1 MRKVIL
7 ALDGE
12 HFPKGA
18 FEFAS
23 AMHREEAILLVGVF
37 LSPVDL
43 SKIVAYTGLEAVPLM
58 PSLADS
64 DYSEQVQKNITL
76 FQERC
81 VSEGLEFRVHNDAEN
96 LPLASL
102 VKETRFADL
111 VLISRESFFSNIS
124 KNQPNEYMQEFL
136 KKTDCPVLIV
146 PDMPDTPERIVLL
159 YDGDAS
165 SLFAI
170 KQFAY
175 LFPEKCKLPT
185 TLVETTM
192 SPDDRLEDQELV
204 AELAAR
210 HFSDLT
216 LQEVALHDRREAAA
230 FLSGQEKSW
239 LVTGAYGRSLFSN
252 LFRKSFADELIQRL
266 ALPLFIAHK

>member
-18 FEFAS
+18 FELAAS
-23 AMHREEAILLVGVF
+23 IHREEPILLIGVF
-37 LSPVDL
+37 LSPVDI
-43 SKIVAYTGLEAVPLM
+43 SRIVAYTGIEAIPLM
-58 PSLADS
+58 PSLAES
-64 DYSEQVQKNITL
+64 DYSEQVQNNINL
-76 FQERC
+76 FQQKC
-81 VSEGLEFRVHNDAEN
+81 ISEGLEFRVHNDAEN

-124 KNQPNEYMQEFL
+124 KSQPNEYMQEFL
-136 KKTDCPVLIV
+136 KKSECPVLIV
-146 PDMPDTPERIVLL
+146 PDQLEMPDRIVLL
-159 YDGDAS
+159 YDGDVS

-170 KQFAY
+170 KQFTY
-175 LFPEKCKLPT
+175 LFPEECKLPA
-185 TLVETTM
+185 TLIQATV
-192 SPDDRLEDQELV
+192 SADDRLEDQELV
-204 AELAAR
+204 SELAAR
-210 HFSDLT
+210 HFADLT
-216 LQEVALHDRREAAA
+216 LQEVALHDRHEAAA

>member
-1 MRKVIL
+1 MRKVLL

-18 FEFAS
+18 FEMAS
-23 AMHREEAILLVGVF
+23 SMHREEPILLTGVF

-58 PSLADS
+58 PSLVDS
-64 DYSEQVQKNITL
+64 DYSEQVQKNINL
-76 FQERC
+76 FQQKC
-81 VSEGLEFRVHNDAEN
+81 ISEGLEFRVHNDAEN

-136 KKTDCPVLIV
+136 KKSDCPVLIV
-146 PDMPDTPERIVLL
+146 PDTQEIPERIVLL

-175 LFPEKCKLPT
+175 LFPDKCSLPV
-185 TLVETTM
+185 TLIQATI
-192 SPDDRLEDQELV
+192 SADDRLEDQELV
-204 AELAAR
+204 SELAAR
-210 HFSDLT
+210 HFPDLT

-230 FLSGQEKSW
+230 FLSGQEKSL
-239 LVTGAYGRSLFSN
+239 LVTGAYGRSIFSN